1 MKNKILDWLITIIVS
16 LAIYGFISIFILTI
30 RVDGESM
37 YPNFG
42 NNDLLITT
50 RAYLHDD
57 FKYGD
62 VIIFSTSN
70 KKLIKRVIGV
80 GGDTV
85 KIEEGKVYVNGI
97 ELNEPYI
104 NNEPLESMEV
114 TVSPDTYFVM
124 GDNRQNSIDSRFDEI
139 GLIHKDDVFG
149 KVVFRVFSNMQIIKE
164 VD

>member
-1 MKNKILDWLITIIVS
+1 MKNKILDWLITIAVS
-16 LAIYGFISIFILTI
+16 VIIYSFILIFILPI

-37 YPNFG
+37 FPNFG
-42 NNDLLITT
+42 DDDFLITT
-50 RAYLHDD
+50 RAYLHND
-57 FKYGD
+57 FGYGD
-62 VIIFSTSN
+62 VIIFRADS

-80 GGDTV
+80 GGDTI

-104 NNEPLESMEV
+104 NNEPLETMEI
-114 TVSPDTYFVM
+114 TVPSNTYFVM

-149 KVVFRVFSNMQIIKE
+149 KVIFRVFPNMQIIKE